1 VDELTSAPSDVELWR
16 VPDVKMNVY
25 FRRWLHIWQH
35 LRDHPEY
42 RFVWCTDGTDVEM
55 LHAPWDEMEPG
66 KIYVGSEPKTYRPVG
81 GKQSP
86 ERIYQEFISE
96 NRNNL
101 MLNAGLL
108 GGTREDVMAIA
119 HGIVRLYYLTESNRF
134 WKKEQAAAAV
144 ATCWHSALWLIGFA
158 IGWSLAPVHTVFKTN
173 GIGKEFAWWQ
183 HK

>member
-1 VDELTSAPSDVELWR
+1 
-16 VPDVKMNVY
+16 
-25 FRRWLHIWQH
+25 
-35 LRDHPEY
+35 
-42 RFVWCTDGTDVEM
+42 
-55 LHAPWDEMEPG
+55 
-66 KIYVGSEPKTYRPVG
+66 VG

-119 HGIVRLYYLTESNRF
+119 HGIIRLYYLTESNRF
-134 WKKEQAAAAV
+134 WKKEQAAQPW

-158 IGWSLAPVHTVFKTN
+158 IGWSLAPEYIRYSKQTASVRSLHGGNTN
-173 GIGKEFAWWQ
+173 DSK
-183 HK
+183 